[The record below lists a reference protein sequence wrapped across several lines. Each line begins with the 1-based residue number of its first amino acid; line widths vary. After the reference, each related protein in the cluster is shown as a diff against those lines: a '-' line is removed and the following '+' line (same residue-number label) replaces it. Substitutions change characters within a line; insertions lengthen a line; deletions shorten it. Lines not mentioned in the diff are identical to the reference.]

1 MTFLFLFISIARRD
15 FIPFFASNP
24 GLASV
29 EPTTPRSGA
38 TLFFFYKYDISPLFP
53 FYPSKVWNVTR
64 LGSWPLALGLL
75 LYFNLPVCT
84 EGGWQERIPHCDLWM
99 M

>member
-1 MTFLFLFISIARRD
+1 MDNRIFPFNNSLWPAPLFFLYYTYMTFLFLFISIARRD

-38 TLFFFYKYDISPLFP
+38 TLFFFINTISLPSSP
-53 FYPSKVWNVTR
+53 FTPAKF
-64 LGSWPLALGLL
+64 G
-75 LYFNLPVCT
+75 
-84 EGGWQERIPHCDLWM
+84 M
-99 M
+99 